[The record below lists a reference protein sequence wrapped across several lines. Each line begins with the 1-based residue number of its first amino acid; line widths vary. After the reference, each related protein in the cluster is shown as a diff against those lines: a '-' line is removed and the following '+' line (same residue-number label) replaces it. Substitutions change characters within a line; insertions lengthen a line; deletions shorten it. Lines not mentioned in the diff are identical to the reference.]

1 MNLVFDLKFKKINDL
16 CDQVFDYFHL
26 TYYDLESKIDN
37 ELNINNIKSK
47 FETFADKHFKSA
59 IEDFKQEIQFF
70 KYKSPIELI
79 KLEKI
84 SDEIHRNFEQLIKNN
99 LFDIEVISQLKTKA
113 KENLIK
119 LKEI

>member
-1 MNLVFDLKFKKINDL
+1 MNLVFDLKFKKLNDL

-37 ELNINNIKSK
+37 ELNINNIKNK

-99 LFDIEVISQLKTKA
+99 LFDIEVISQLKIKA

>member
-1 MNLVFDLKFKKINDL
+1 MNIVLDLKFKKLNDL